1 MGKMLTGSLPAY
13 IEVYNSLYSD
23 IMNNVY
29 LEGEQLPSENALS
42 EKYGV
47 SRNTLRQALAI
58 LCEDGLVI
66 KSQGKGTTI
75 ARREDSKLSGQ
86 IINPMT
92 NMCKSSI
99 DDIELHY
106 NYAPP
111 TDIGRTKLN
120 LGKSEI
126 VLASTNIYKS
136 NQVPVGY
143 SFTQIPASAFEA
155 LDMDISNDSAL
166 EDLIEHKIFDVSSK
180 GNMSVQLIA
189 SNEEESRILEI
200 PEGTPLLLSELILFN
215 HAHQAF
221 SRCKF
226 YMLPEFYK
234 MEFQI

>member
-1 MGKMLTGSLPAY
+1 MGKLLAGNVPAY

-29 LEGEQLPSENALS
+29 LEGNQLPSENALL

-75 ARREDSKLSGQ
+75 AKREASTLNGKLV
-86 IINPMT
+86 NPMT
-92 NMCKSSI
+92 SMCSSPI

-111 TDIGRTKLN
+111 TRIGRTKLG
-120 LGKSEI
+120 LSKSEI

-136 NQVPVGY
+136 GNMPVGY
-143 SFTQIPASAFEA
+143 SFTQIPTSAFET
-155 LDMDISNDSAL
+155 LDVDISSASAL
-166 EDLIEHKIFDVSSK
+166 EDLIERKIFEVSSS
-180 GNMSVQLIA
+180 GNLTIQLIS
-189 SNEEESRILEI
+189 SNEEESRILEL
-200 PEGTPLLLSELILFN
+200 PEETPLLLSEPILFN
-215 HAHQAF
+215 HYHEAF

-226 YMLPEFYK
+226 YMVPEFYNMK
-234 MEFQI
+234 FQI

>member
-1 MGKMLTGSLPAY
+1 MGKVLTGSLPAY

-23 IMNNVY
+23 IVNNVY
-29 LEGEQLPSENALS
+29 LEGDQLPSENALS

-75 ARREDSKLSGQ
+75 ARREDSRMSGQ
-86 IINPMT
+86 IVNPMT

-99 DDIELHY
+99 DDVELHY

-111 TDIGRTKLN
+111 TDIARAKLG
-120 LGKSEI
+120 LSKSEI
-126 VLASTNIYKS
+126 VLAGTNIYKS
-136 NQVPVGY
+136 DHVVVGY

-155 LDMDISNDSAL
+155 LDVDISDSSIL
-166 EDLIEHKIFDVSSK
+166 EELIEHKIFDASSK
-180 GNMSVQLIA
+180 GNLTVQLVF
-189 SNEEESRILEI
+189 SNEEESQILKI
-200 PEGTPLLLSELILFN
+200 PEKTPLLLSELILFN

-226 YMLPEFYK
+226 YMLPEYYK
-234 MEFQI
+234 MNFEI

>member
-1 MGKMLTGSLPAY
+1 MRKLSAGNVPAY

-29 LEGEQLPSENALS
+29 LEDNQLPSENTLS

-66 KSQGKGTTI
+66 KSQGKGTII
-75 ARREDSKLSGQ
+75 AKRKDSNLNEK
-86 IINPMT
+86 IVNPMMT
-92 NMCKSSI
+92 MCKNTI
-99 DDIELHY
+99 DDVELRY
-106 NYAPP
+106 NFAPP
-111 TDIGRTKLN
+111 TDIGRTKLG

-136 NQVPVGY
+136 AGIPAGY
-143 SFTQIPASAFEA
+143 SFTQIPTSAIEA
-155 LDMDISNDSAL
+155 LDVDISKDSSL
-166 EDLIEHKIFDVSSK
+166 EDLIEKKIFDVSTK
-180 GNMSVQLIA
+180 GNLNIQLVS

-200 PEGTPLLLSELILFN
+200 PEETPLLLSELILFN
-215 HAHQAF
+215 HTHQAF

-226 YMLPEFYK
+226 YMLPAFYK
-234 MEFQI
+234 LEFQI

>member
-1 MGKMLTGSLPAY
+1 MGKMLTGSVPAY

-23 IMNNVY
+23 IMNNIY

-75 ARREDSKLSGQ
+75 ARREDSTLSGQ
-86 IINPMT
+86 LVNPMT
-92 NMCKSSI
+92 NMCRSPI

-106 NYAPP
+106 NFAPP
-111 TDIGRTKLN
+111 TDIGRTKLS

-143 SFTQIPASAFEA
+143 SFTQIPTSAFEA
-155 LDMDISNDSAL
+155 LDVDISDDSVL
-166 EDLIEHKIFDVSSK
+166 EDLIEHKIFEFSSK
-180 GNMSVQLIA
+180 GNLTVQLVS
-189 SNEEESRILEI
+189 SNEDESRILEI
-200 PEGTPLLLSELILFN
+200 PEETPLLLSELILFN
-215 HAHQAF
+215 HAHKAF

>member
-1 MGKMLTGSLPAY
+1 
-13 IEVYNSLYSD
+13 
-23 IMNNVY
+23 
-29 LEGEQLPSENALS
+29 
-42 EKYGV
+42 
-47 SRNTLRQALAI
+47 
-58 LCEDGLVI
+58 
-66 KSQGKGTTI
+66 
-75 ARREDSKLSGQ
+75 
-86 IINPMT
+86 MT
-92 NMCKSSI
+92 NMCKCSI

-155 LDMDISNDSAL
+155 LDVDISNDSAL

-189 SNEEESRILEI
+189 SNEEESLNCAVPRLGDSSIHISIFPVKCHFRTIHAVRYPVRSSIQFPYRQEEGALSGNKLHFPI
-200 PEGTPLLLSELILFN
+200 PRTSFP
-215 HAHQAF
+215 
-221 SRCKF
+221 
-226 YMLPEFYK
+226 
-234 MEFQI
+234 

>member
-1 MGKMLTGSLPAY
+1 MAKMLTGGLPAY

-75 ARREDSKLSGQ
+75 AKRENSSLNEQ

-92 NMCKSSI
+92 NMCRSSI

-111 TDIGRTKLN
+111 TDIARTKLG
-120 LGKSEI
+120 LSKSEI

-143 SFTQIPASAFEA
+143 SFTQIPTSAFEA
-155 LDMDISNDSAL
+155 LDVDISDDSAL
-166 EDLIEHKIFDVSSK
+166 EELIEHKIFDASSK
-180 GNMSVQLIA
+180 GNLSVQLVA
-189 SNEEESRILEI
+189 SNEEESHILEV

-215 HAHQAF
+215 NAHKAF

-226 YMLPEFYK
+226 YMLAQFYK

>member
-1 MGKMLTGSLPAY
+1 MGKVLTGSIPAY

-23 IMNNVY
+23 IVNNVY

-58 LCEDGLVI
+58 LCEDGMVI

-92 NMCKSSI
+92 NMCKSAI

-111 TDIGRTKLN
+111 TDIARAKLC

-136 NQVPVGY
+136 NQTVVGY
-143 SFTQIPASAFEA
+143 SFTQIPASVFEA
-155 LDMDISNDSAL
+155 LDVDISDDSVL
-166 EDLIEHKIFDVSSK
+166 EDLIEQKIFHASSN
-180 GNMSVQLIA
+180 GNLNIQLVF
-189 SNEEESRILEI
+189 SNEEESQILKV
-200 PEGTPLLLSELILFN
+200 PEKTPLLLSELILFN
-215 HAHQAF
+215 HAHQPF

-226 YMLPEFYK
+226 YMLPEYYK
-234 MEFQI
+234 MNFQI